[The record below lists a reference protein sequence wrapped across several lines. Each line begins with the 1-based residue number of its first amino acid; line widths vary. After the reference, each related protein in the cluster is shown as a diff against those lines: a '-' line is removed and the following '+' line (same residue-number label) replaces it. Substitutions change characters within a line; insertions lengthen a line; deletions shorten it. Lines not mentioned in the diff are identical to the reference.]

1 MGRRRMAVLWVCL
14 MVAIGGRAE
23 AQLDQF
29 VQAKSYCIMDADTG
43 KVLSSLN
50 PQMMLPPAS
59 TLKVGTALMA
69 VNTLKLTDR
78 VPVSYHAAEAPPSKI
93 CIRPGETYSVQEL
106 LYAIL
111 LPSANDAARALGE
124 RMSGS
129 EERFAAFMTSRLHQ
143 MGAYRTNFETAS
155 GLPDPGQ
162 YSTAYDLALI
172 FSKAVQNPTLAKIMG
187 TKTYILPNGK
197 QVRNHNWCL
206 FSTDYAVAGKTGY
219 TRASK
224 HTYVGMFQ
232 NNDKRIIVSLMGSP
246 DKWSDL
252 RILIPKGFSEIG
264 APIPPLPHLKGFGR
278 YNDDGYECA
287 SSPSHRAA
295 RGKSKYL
302 RSRSGNRTYLR
313 DSTSGRGVVK
323 ASLASS
329 GGKSS
334 TSQGQKK
341 KSNKAKASSSS
352 CSKSRS

>member
-1 MGRRRMAVLWVCL
+1 MGRRSMAVLWICL
-14 MVAIGGRAE
+14 MVAMGGRAE
-23 AQLDQF
+23 AQLDEF

-69 VNTLKLTDR
+69 INTLKLTDQ
-78 VPVSYHAAEAPPSKI
+78 VPVSYHAAQAPPSKI
-93 CIRPGETYSVQEL
+93 CIKPGETYSVQEL

-129 EERFAAFMTSRLHQ
+129 EERFAAFMTSRLRQ

-172 FSKAVQNPTLAKIMG
+172 FSKAMQDPTLARIMG
-187 TKTYILPNGK
+187 TRTYILPNGR

-206 FSTDYAVAGKTGY
+206 FTTNYAVAGKTGY

-224 HTYVGMFQ
+224 HTFVGMFQ

-246 DKWSDL
+246 NKWSDL

-264 APIPPLPHLKGFGR
+264 APIPPLPPLKGFPR
-278 YNDDGYECA
+278 YNDDGYDCA
-287 SSPSHRAA
+287 SSVKSRNA
-295 RGKSKYL
+295 RVKSKCYK
-302 RSRSGNRTYLR
+302 SRSGNRTSFR
-313 DSTSGRGVVK
+313 ESTSRRGVVK

-329 GGKSS
+329 GGK

-341 KSNKAKASSSS
+341 KSSKAKAASS
-352 CSKSRS
+352 CGKSRS